1 MYNDEGFFL
10 LLSSTASLSSLL
22 ENNLQF
28 NYYRESRGL
37 LNGRNKSAMLLEHE
51 IKYIE
56 YKAEALYYV

>member
-1 MYNDEGFFL
+1 MTGVFSALFC
-10 LLSSTASLSSLL
+10 SITSLSSLL

-56 YKAEALYYV
+56 YKTEPLYYV

>member
-1 MYNDEGFFL
+1 MTGVF
-10 LLSSTASLSSLL
+10 STLFCSITSLSSLL

-56 YKAEALYYV
+56 YKTEPLYYV